1 MTFRFDS
8 INRQTANLSAEQ
20 RERSTYGMTQKQLDA
35 EIKRHVFPGDSGL
48 MLACGMMSDCQ
59 EILEGLDDGNEI
71 DREQIRKTLNRAK
84 YIIFNYMDSHNIR

>member
-1 MTFRFDS
+1 ME
-8 INRQTANLSAEQ
+8 ANLISNISEFVRDQEAK
-20 RERSTYGMTQKQLDA
+20 ERSMYGMTQEQLDA

-59 EILEGLDDGNEI
+59 EILEYLDDGNEI

>member
-1 MTFRFDS
+1 MTYRFDS
-8 INRQTANLSAEQ
+8 INRDTANRSAEQ
-20 RERSTYGMTQKQLDA
+20 TQRSMYGMTQEQLDA
-35 EIKRHVFPGDSGL
+35 EIKRNTFEGDSGL

-59 EILEGLDDGNEI
+59 EILEHLDDGNDI

>member
-1 MTFRFDS
+1 MTYRFDS
-8 INRQTANLSAEQ
+8 QDTTQDQ
-20 RERSTYGMTQKQLDA
+20 RDRACYGMTREQLDA
-35 EIKRHVFPGDSGL
+35 QIKRNTFEGDSGL

-59 EILEGLDDGNEI
+59 EILEHLDDGNDI